1 VDGANYPGTVY
12 IDLLEQVSDGVY
24 VVNTA
29 RQITY
34 WNSGAARL
42 TGYSADEVLGRAC
55 SSVLQRDVDTA
66 DCVLCQSE
74 CPLAAVLADGKPRSG
89 DVYLHHKDGHRVA
102 VTVRGHALTDP
113 AGRIVG
119 SAEVLSERPNSSYAD
134 LERRGLNSA
143 DDPVTGLPARN
154 LGELHLATL
163 AAAVDAGEST
173 LGFIFADVDHFKA
186 INDNHGHSAGDQVL
200 RMVGRSLATAL
211 RRGDVPIRWGGEEFV
226 ALLPGVN
233 AAGLAAAAER
243 VRTLVANSW
252 LDHADTRLQVTV
264 SVGATLARPGDSPE
278 QLVERADRL
287 MYRSKNAGRNRVTTD
302 IDT

>member
-1 VDGANYPGTVY
+1 MDGANYPGTVY

-34 WNSGAARL
+34 WNTGAARL
-42 TGYSADEVLGRAC
+42 TGYAADEVLGRAC
-55 SSVLQRDVDTA
+55 SSALQRDVDNA
-66 DCVLCQSE
+66 DCELCQSE
-74 CPLAAVLADGKPRSG
+74 CPFAAVMADGMPRSG

-119 SAEVLSERPNSSYAD
+119 TAEVLSERPNSSYAD
-134 LERRGLNSA
+134 LGRRGLNSA

-163 AAAVDAGEST
+163 AAAVDAGEAT

-186 INDNHGHSAGDQVL
+186 INDNYGHSAGDQVL

-278 QLVERADRL
+278 DLVERADRL

-302 IDT
+302 IDP